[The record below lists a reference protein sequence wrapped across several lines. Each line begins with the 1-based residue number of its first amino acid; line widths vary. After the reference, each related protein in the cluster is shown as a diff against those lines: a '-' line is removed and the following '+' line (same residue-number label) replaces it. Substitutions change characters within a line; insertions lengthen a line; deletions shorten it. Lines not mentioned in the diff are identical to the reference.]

1 MVAGFIRK
9 WLGSSGSRT
18 VTWPA
23 TKSPWSS
30 MASTRPA
37 LVNFLLSASVI
48 SVSPFVALHG
58 SCRARATLLA
68 FRSAAAK
75 PGSKMYRAATLLS
88 AVLACLSLAE
98 PALAQPRTLAE
109 IAAYQGADRM
119 ERLIE
124 GAKREGTLTLYT
136 SRVAEDTTPVTDAF
150 TKKYGVDVQVWR
162 ASNRAVLQRVVQER
176 RAGRCAADVVSSGT
190 PALEPLHREQV
201 LQAIKSPT
209 YRDLMPQAL
218 RPHGDWVGIS
228 VNIISAAYN
237 TNLVRAAEVPK
248 SYDEIKDPRWKGR
261 LAIEADDVDWFAA
274 VVGKLG
280 EEAGLKLFRDI
291 VRNNGVSVRTGH
303 TLLANMVAA
312 GEVPL
317 ALTVYSY
324 KPEQLARAGAP
335 IRALYLPPVVALA
348 TGVSVTRCATHPN
361 AAVLFYE
368 FMLRD
373 GQEIL
378 AKRDIVPTNLAVK
391 PLPAGLEITL
401 MDPLEMLDNG
411 AKWTEL
417 WQKTVIR
424 PQ

>member
-1 MVAGFIRK
+1 M
-9 WLGSSGSRT
+9 
-18 VTWPA
+18 
-23 TKSPWSS
+23 
-30 MASTRPA
+30 
-37 LVNFLLSASVI
+37 
-48 SVSPFVALHG
+48 
-58 SCRARATLLA
+58 
-68 FRSAAAK
+68 SAAAIK
-75 PGSKMYRAATLLS
+75 TSLSALLACTSLAAAT
-88 AVLACLSLAE
+88 AAAF
-98 PALAQPRTLAE
+98 AQARTLAE
-109 IAAYQGADRM
+109 IAAYQGPDRM

-124 GAKREGTLTLYT
+124 GARKEGALVLYT
-136 SRVAEDTTPVTDAF
+136 SRVAEDMTPVIEAF
-150 TKKYGVDVQVWR
+150 TRKHGVDVQVWR

-190 PALEPLHREQV
+190 PALEPLHREQL
-201 LQAIKSPT
+201 LQAVKSPT
-209 YRDLMPQAL
+209 EADLMPQAL
-218 RPHGDWVGIS
+218 RPHREWIGIS

-237 TNLVRAAEVPK
+237 TKLVRPGEVPK
-248 SYDEIKDPRWKGR
+248 SYDDLRDPRWKGR
-261 LAIEADDVDWFAA
+261 LAVEADDVDWFAA

-280 EEAGLKLFRDI
+280 EETGLRLFGDI
-291 VRNNGVSVRTGH
+291 VRTNGVSARAGH
-303 TLLANMVAA
+303 TLLANLVAA

-335 IRALYLPPVVALA
+335 IRALYLAPVIALA

-361 AAVLFYE
+361 AAVLFHE

-378 AKRDIVPTNLAVK
+378 ARRDIAPTNQKVK
-391 PLPAGLEITL
+391 TLPEGLEITL

-411 AKWTEL
+411 ARWSEL

>member
-1 MVAGFIRK
+1 M
-9 WLGSSGSRT
+9 S
-18 VTWPA
+18 
-23 TKSPWSS
+23 
-30 MASTRPA
+30 
-37 LVNFLLSASVI
+37 
-48 SVSPFVALHG
+48 
-58 SCRARATLLA
+58 
-68 FRSAAAK
+68 
-75 PGSKMYRAATLLS
+75 LS
-88 AVLACLSLAE
+88 AVLAWLSLAGA
-98 PALAQPRTLAE
+98 ALAQPRTLAE

-124 GAKREGTLTLYT
+124 GARKEGTLTLYT

-190 PALEPLHREQV
+190 PALEPLHREQL
-201 LQAIKSPT
+201 LQTVKSPT
-209 YRDLMPQAL
+209 EQDLMPQAL
-218 RPHGDWVGIS
+218 RPHGEWIGIS

-248 SYDEIKDPRWKGR
+248 SYDDVKNPRWKGR

-274 VVGKLG
+274 IVGKLG
-280 EEAGLKLFRDI
+280 EDAGLTLFRDI
-291 VRNNGVSVRTGH
+291 VRTNGVSVRSGH

-378 AKRDIVPTNLAVK
+378 AKRDIVPTNLKVR
-391 PLPAGLEITL
+391 PLPDGLEITL

-411 AKWTEL
+411 VKWSEL

>member
-1 MVAGFIRK
+1 MMRSLSGRRTTNAVA
-9 WLGSSGSRT
+9 
-18 VTWPA
+18 
-23 TKSPWSS
+23 SPLT
-30 MASTRPA
+30 A
-37 LVNFLLSASVI
+37 
-48 SVSPFVALHG
+48 
-58 SCRARATLLA
+58 LLA
-68 FRSAAAK
+68 LASLVDM
-75 PGSKMYRAATLLS
+75 SVATF
-88 AVLACLSLAE
+88 
-98 PALAQPRTLAE
+98 AQSRTLAE
-109 IAAYQGADRM
+109 IATYQGADRM

-124 GAKREGTLTLYT
+124 GARKEGSLALYT

-150 TKKYGVDVQVWR
+150 TKKFGVDVQVWR

-190 PALEPLHREQV
+190 PALEPLHREEL
-201 LQAIKSPT
+201 LQPVKSPT
-209 YRDLMPQAL
+209 YPDLMPQAL

-280 EEAGLKLFRDI
+280 EEVGLKLFRDI
-291 VRNNGVSVRTGH
+291 VRVNGVSARTGH

-335 IRALYLPPVVALA
+335 IRPLYLPPVVALA
-348 TGVSVTRCATHPN
+348 TGVSVTRCATRPN

-373 GQEIL
+373 GQEVL
-378 AKRDIVPTNLAVK
+378 AKRDIVPTNLKVK

>member
-1 MVAGFIRK
+1 MNA
-9 WLGSSGSRT
+9 
-18 VTWPA
+18 A
-23 TKSPWSS
+23 TIH
-30 MASTRPA
+30 
-37 LVNFLLSASVI
+37 LSA
-48 SVSPFVALHG
+48 L
-58 SCRARATLLA
+58 
-68 FRSAAAK
+68 
-75 PGSKMYRAATLLS
+75 
-88 AVLACLSLAE
+88 LACLSLA
-98 PALAQPRTLAE
+98 AASSAWAQPRTLAD

-124 GAKREGTLTLYT
+124 GARKEGPLTLYT

-150 TKKYGVDVQVWR
+150 TRKYGVDIQVWR

-190 PALEPLHREQV
+190 PALEPLHREQL
-201 LQAIKSPT
+201 LQAVKSPT
-209 YRDLMPQAL
+209 EHELMPQAL
-218 RPHGDWVGIS
+218 RPHGEWIGIS

-237 TNLVRAAEVPK
+237 TNLVRAGEVPK
-248 SYDEIKDPRWKGR
+248 GYDDLKDTRWKGR
-261 LAIEADDVDWFAA
+261 LAIEAEDVDWFAA
-274 VVGKLG
+274 VVDKLG
-280 EEAGLKLFRDI
+280 EDAGLKLFRDI
-291 VRNNGVSVRTGH
+291 VRVNGVSVRAGH
-303 TLLANMVAA
+303 TLLANMVAV

-348 TGVSVTRCATHPN
+348 TGVSVTRCATHPY
-361 AAVLFYE
+361 AAVLFHE

-378 AKRDIVPTNLAVK
+378 AKRDIVPTNLKVK
-391 PLPAGLEITL
+391 PLPEGLEITL
-401 MDPLEMLDNG
+401 MNPLQMLDNG

-417 WQKTVIR
+417 WQNTVIR